1 VARSALRTY
10 GRVARETRP
19 YHRQILALFLLS
31 ALGSALVLLVPVPL
45 KIAVDSVLGS
55 RPVAGPFEAILPSGS
70 DSALLISTALLFV
83 LITVLMQA
91 QEVGLLLLSANT
103 GQKLR
108 VAVRD
113 RLFDH
118 VQRLSLNY
126 HDTRGTLDSSYRIQW
141 DGPAFQ
147 YIAVDGVVP
156 LFTAALMVIGMI
168 VVTLSIDWL
177 LGAVAL
183 LITPIMVALF
193 RVYGGRLRRQ
203 WHAAKKVE
211 SSAFSVVHEALSALR
226 VVKAFGREEQE
237 SERFRGRSEASMQ
250 AEVRVA
256 LTEALLT
263 MTVGLTIGLGTAV
276 VLYVG
281 VRRVQAGGLTLGQLL
296 LVMTY
301 LTQLYEP
308 LRTIAKK
315 VGDLQ
320 DSVASAERLFD
331 VLDEEPDLVE
341 RAGAHQLQRARGV
354 IRFDHVSFAYEDGPT
369 VLHGISLDVPAG
381 ASVGIAGTTGAG
393 KSTLI
398 SLLTRLYDPSSGA
411 VLLDGVDLRD
421 YRLEDLRRQF
431 AIVLQEPVLFSTS
444 IAENIGYG
452 RLGASNDDIAAAARA
467 ANAHDFILRLPEGYR
482 TVVGERGMKLSGGE
496 RQRIALARAF
506 LKDAPILILDE
517 PTSSVDV
524 HTERGITEAIERLMS
539 GRTTFMIAHRL
550 TTLNGCDTRL
560 VLESGRLVE
569 ERFDGRVVLRS
580 LLERAAI
587 AL

>member
-1 VARSALRTY
+1 
-10 GRVARETRP
+10 
-19 YHRQILALFLLS
+19 
-31 ALGSALVLLVPVPL
+31 
-45 KIAVDSVLGS
+45 
-55 RPVAGPFEAILPSGS
+55 
-70 DSALLISTALLFV
+70 
-83 LITVLMQA
+83 
-91 QEVGLLLLSANT
+91 
-103 GQKLR
+103 
-108 VAVRD
+108 
-113 RLFDH
+113 
-118 VQRLSLNY
+118 
-126 HDTRGTLDSSYRIQW
+126 
-141 DGPAFQ
+141 
-147 YIAVDGVVP
+147 
-156 LFTAALMVIGMI
+156 
-168 VVTLSIDWL
+168 
-177 LGAVAL
+177 
-183 LITPIMVALF
+183 
-193 RVYGGRLRRQ
+193 
-203 WHAAKKVE
+203 
-211 SSAFSVVHEALSALR
+211 
-226 VVKAFGREEQE
+226 
-237 SERFRGRSEASMQ
+237 
-250 AEVRVA
+250 
-256 LTEALLT
+256 